1 MRILSYSQVSQF
13 ERCPWSWYASKVL
26 RYPQEPNATFAEG
39 RAVHATLA
47 SYWLGN
53 KDWREVLKSNIEWEF
68 EGLNPPDEFIG
79 FGCEDKAI
87 EKFDWLV
94 SIHNRD
100 KYLIEAL
107 IKQLRVEFGCLL
119 ETIEVER
126 KWKREGFV
134 GVVDWRGKV
143 NGIEYIL
150 DWKTSNKP
158 YDEDRVHEDEQ
169 LTCYAA
175 LTGIRHV
182 GFGIMPKEYGEV
194 QVLLSART
202 QDECD
207 AYWRKVDRVREEM
220 DSGIYKPC
228 EGWWCNWCSHQ
239 NKCPAKGDF

>member
-1 MRILSYSQVSQF
+1 MRILSYSQVSQY

-39 RAVHATLA
+39 RAVHAALA
-47 SYWLGN
+47 SHWLEN
-53 KDWREVLKSNIEWEF
+53 RKWKEVLKTNLEREFKDIDPPALILGFVERKITKAHHIE
-68 EGLNPPDEFIG
+68 DIY
-79 FGCEDKAI
+79 
-87 EKFDWLV
+87 
-94 SIHNRD
+94 NRD
-100 KYLIEAL
+100 EYLIDAL
-107 IKQLRVEFGCLL
+107 IKQLRREFRCPL

-126 KWKREGFV
+126 KWEREGFV
-134 GVVDWRGKV
+134 GRIDWRGKV

-158 YDEDRVHEDEQ
+158 YNTDRVNSDEQ

-182 GFGIMPKEYGEV
+182 GFGVMPKEYGEV

-207 AYWRKVDRVREEM
+207 AYWEKIDRIREEM
-220 DSGIYKPC
+220 DSRVYKPC
-228 EGWWCNWCSHQ
+228 EGWWCGWCSFQ
-239 NKCPAKGDF
+239 DKCPAKGDF